1 MMQDSD
7 RTPLLSADR
16 GDALLV
22 PPVVRPTPSEA
33 APSDGGIRG
42 QKGEIR
48 SRVEDHMTL
57 RLVSSGDD
65 RALAIRDHLV
75 PLVRD
80 RGRLELQQGS
90 VRLVGFQ
97 SGPWVIQHWTPF
109 SELDT
114 GEASSRGYRHAL
126 ERQHGRS
133 NLPYGLDVWHDGAK
147 VLSVLWADDGASEV
161 ASFVRGSWEDEALAL

>member
-1 MMQDSD
+1 
-7 RTPLLSADR
+7 
-16 GDALLV
+16 
-22 PPVVRPTPSEA
+22 
-33 APSDGGIRG
+33 
-42 QKGEIR
+42 
-48 SRVEDHMTL
+48 MTL

-75 PLVRD
+75 PLIRE

-90 VRLVGFQ
+90 VRLIVLQ
-97 SGPWVIQHWTPF
+97 TDSWTIEHWTPF
-109 SELDT
+109 SELDA
-114 GEASSRGYRHAL
+114 GEASSPGYRHAL

-147 VLSVLWADDGASEV
+147 VLSVLWADDGTCEV